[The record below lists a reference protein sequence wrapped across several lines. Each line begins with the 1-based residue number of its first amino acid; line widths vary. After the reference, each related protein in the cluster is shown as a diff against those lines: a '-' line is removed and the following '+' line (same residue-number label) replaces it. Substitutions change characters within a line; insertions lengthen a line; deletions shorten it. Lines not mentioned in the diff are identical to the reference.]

1 MLAAS
6 VQELQDRGARRSSS
20 ETLAGTQF
28 TCFTST
34 KLQILTQKTQLPA
47 VTIRSVLH
55 WDNVET
61 KFPAERA
68 RRDSKSGLWTLLPV
82 DYQVRYFLSLS
93 LARSL
98 ARARALSLSLSLSL
112 SLARSLL
119 LSLSLSLSGQTLP
132 FFQVGSFI
140 LPSRE
145 QAMKQADSRGRFVGV
160 SVFD

>member
-6 VQELQDRGARRSSS
+6 VQELQDRGARRSRR
-20 ETLAGTQF
+20 ETLAGTRF
-28 TCFTST
+28 SCFTST

-47 VTIRSVLH
+47 VTIRGVLH

-68 RRDSKSGLWTLLPV
+68 RRDGKSGLWTLLPV

-93 LARSL
+93 LSL
-98 ARARALSLSLSLSL
+98 TL
-112 SLARSLL
+112 SLARSLAL
-119 LSLSLSLSGQTLP
+119 SLALSLSFLLRADTT
-132 FFQVGSFI
+132 FFLGCSFI

-145 QAMKQADSRGRFVGV
+145 QAMKQVDSRGRFVGV
-160 SVFD
+160 RVFD